1 MEGSA
6 GTPKMVAEEQQWYV
20 QKGARVQGPF
30 TTTEVGRYLLLGRVR
45 NTDRVSKDGELW
57 EPVTQVPELIPE
69 ELLDLDSEKG
79 WEAYLE
85 SHSQYDER
93 LQETPV
99 APVEERRE
107 LDVEKAASVIRDDW
121 SSESPPLRLESK
133 PEQNSRSVSLLPLSL
148 LGLTLSALLFVIY
161 LNSNSTLL

>member
-6 GTPKMVAEEQQWYV
+6 GMPKMVAEEQQWYV

-93 LQETPV
+93 LQKNPV

-133 PEQNSRSVSLLPLSL
+133 PAQNSRSVSLLPLSL